1 MSDRANTEPAGTRRR
16 PESGAREVTRM
27 RNAARALVLAV
38 AVATVP
44 AAPATAG
51 PGADKYAKDVDFLLS
66 ECGKKAA
73 SLLQRKGVDWDAVE
87 KEFRAAVK
95 GVKNDSD
102 HLKLCSRLLAR
113 LRDGHAGVVDTK
125 VKWPD
130 ESNGRRWGGPGAFLA
145 CEGDV
150 VLVKNAWGPAKDA
163 GLEPGM
169 RLDKIDGKP
178 ARAWLDAKVAELRDT
193 TGYSTDQQALYAA
206 CHWGLGGWDET
217 KMEFAPQ
224 GGKAISVRR
233 DAQMSTVPS
242 GPAFPPAKLRSVGRQ
257 SYGKTASGFAY
268 IHLRDV
274 PDDLAGQL
282 DTALADAADAPGLI
296 LDCRANGGGG
306 TDHDAV
312 FSRFVAAGQTW
323 RGAKSAGK
331 SPYGGPMVVILD
343 AGVRSAGETVAGMF
357 ISTSR
362 AYVIGE
368 SATAGMSSR
377 KETLAVPSGLF
388 TVRISVQS
396 QGRNL
401 NGGKGIEGIGVAP
414 QEVVPYAQGDLAKG
428 VDTLIRRAEEVLKS
442 GFPEGKVAY
451 EPPKK

>member
-1 MSDRANTEPAGTRRR
+1 
-16 PESGAREVTRM
+16 M
-27 RNAARALVLAV
+27 RKAARALVVAV
-38 AVATVP
+38 AVA
-44 AAPATAG
+44 AASAASAKE
-51 PGADKYAKDVDFLLS
+51 GASAEKYAKDVEFLLS

-95 GVKNDSD
+95 AVKSD
-102 HLKLCSRLLAR
+102 PEHLKLCSRLLAR

-130 ESNGRRWGGPGAFLA
+130 ESKGRRWGGPGAFLA

-150 VLVKNAWGPAKDA
+150 VLVKNVWGPAKDA
-163 GLEPGM
+163 GLEAGM
-169 RLDKIDGKP
+169 RLDQIDGKP

-217 KMEFAPQ
+217 KIVFTPQ
-224 GGKAISVRR
+224 GGKAVTVPR
-233 DAQMSTVPS
+233 DATMSTVPS
-242 GPAFPPAKLRSVGRQ
+242 GPAFPPAKLKSVGRQ

-268 IHLRDV
+268 VHLRDV

-282 DTALADAADAPGLI
+282 DTALADVGDAPGLI

-331 SPYGGPMVVILD
+331 SPYSGPMVVILD

-357 ISTSR
+357 ISTGR

-388 TVRISVQS
+388 TVRIAVQS

-401 NGGKGIEGIGVAP
+401 NGGRGIEGIGVAP
-414 QEVVPYAQGDLAKG
+414 QELVPYAREDLAKG
-428 VDTLIRRAEEVLKS
+428 VDTLIRRAEELLKG

-451 EPPKK
+451 QPPKK